1 MQIKTIMKYH
11 FTSTRVAMKK
21 KEEISTIGKCV
32 RELEPLYVAGGNV
45 K

>member
-1 MQIKTIMKYH
+1 MQFETIMKYH

-21 KEEISTIGKCV
+21 KKETSTIGKCV
-32 RELEPLYVAGGNV
+32 KESEPLYIAGGNV